1 MANQDYYTVLG
12 VARNASDEDIRRAF
26 RRKAME
32 YHPDRNKNADAEDKF
47 KEINEAYQVLSDNK
61 KRQQYDR
68 FGKAGVGAGA
78 QAGGGSPFDGFDGFG
93 GFGDI
98 FDSFFGD
105 ASARAAR
112 QPRRGGDLQQQV
124 TLSFEESVFGASREV
139 DVNRLEA
146 CHNCSGAGNEPG
158 TSVSTCGDCRGAG
171 QVRRSQRSVFGQF
184 TQVVGCPSCRGRG
197 SVITTP
203 CSNCRGAGRERRR
216 RKIEVRIPGGVESGM
231 QVRLSGE
238 GDAGSDGGGSGNLYV
253 AVDVREHSFF
263 QREGTDIL
271 YALSLNL
278 AEAALGVDKVIPT
291 IDGYDEELKLPQGTQ
306 PGAEFRIR
314 NRGVPHLHSNRRGDL
329 RVQIDVRVPS
339 SLNSHQRELLEE
351 LSRSFSGEKPSKP
364 PKPRSSSNG
373 SNGRKR
379 SRRQDSKKE
388 PEGVKEDEAG
398 EDDNTEK
405 GLFDRIKDAF

>member
-1 MANQDYYTVLG
+1 MADQDYYAVLG
-12 VARNASDEDIRRAF
+12 VARNASDEEIRSAF

-47 KEINEAYQVLSDNK
+47 KEINEAYQVLSDAK
-61 KRQQYDR
+61 KKAQYDR

-78 QAGGGSPFDGFDGFG
+78 QAGGSPFDGFDVFG

-98 FDSFFGD
+98 FDSFFSD
-105 ASARAAR
+105 ASARGGR

-124 TLSFEESVFGASREV
+124 TLSFEESVFGSHREV
-139 DVNRLEA
+139 EISRQEM
-146 CHNCSGAGNEPG
+146 CHHCSGAGNEPG
-158 TSVSTCGDCRGAG
+158 TSVDTCSDCRGHG

-184 TQVVGCPSCRGRG
+184 TQVVGCPVCRGRG
-197 SVITTP
+197 SVISSP
-203 CSNCRGAGRERRR
+203 CTNCRGAGRERRN

-253 AVDVREHSFF
+253 AVEVQEHSFF
-263 QREGTDIL
+263 RREGTDIIYTL
-271 YALSLNL
+271 PLNL
-278 AEAALGVDKVIPT
+278 AEASLGVEKTIPT
-291 IDGYDEELKLPQGTQ
+291 IDGYDEELKLPQGVQ

-314 NRGVPHLHSNRRGDL
+314 NKGVPHLHSNRRGDL
-329 RVQIDVRVPS
+329 RVQVDVRVPG

-351 LSRSFSGEKPSKP
+351 LSRSFNGEGPSKP
-364 PKPRSSSNG
+364 RS

-379 SRRQDSKKE
+379 SRKKVVAE
-388 PEGVKEDEAG
+388 ESPQSEDTS
-398 EDDNTEK
+398 DDTPEK

>member
-1 MANQDYYTVLG
+1 MPDQDYYSVLG
-12 VARNASDEDIRRAF
+12 VARNASDEDIRRSF

-32 YHPDRNKNADAEDKF
+32 YHPDRNKNADAEEKF
-47 KEINEAYQVLSDNK
+47 KEINEAYQVLSDAK

-78 QAGGGSPFDGFDGFG
+78 QAGGSPFEGFDVFG

-105 ASARAAR
+105 ASSRAAR

-124 TLSFEESVFGASREV
+124 ALSFEESVFGASREV
-139 DVNRLEA
+139 DVNRLEI
-146 CHNCSGAGNEPG
+146 CHHCSGAGNEPG
-158 TSVSTCGDCRGAG
+158 TSVDTCGDCRGAG

-184 TQVVGCPSCRGRG
+184 TQVVACPTCRGRG
-197 SVITTP
+197 SVISTP
-203 CSNCRGAGRERRR
+203 CTNCRGAGRERRR
-216 RKIEVRIPGGVESGM
+216 RKIEVKIPGGVESGM

-253 AVDVREHSFF
+253 HVDVREHSFF
-263 QREGTDIL
+263 QRQGTDLI
-271 YALSLNL
+271 YALPLNL
-278 AEAALGVDKVIPT
+278 AEAALGVEKTIPT

-329 RVQIDVRVPS
+329 RVQVDVRVPN
-339 SLNSHQRELLEE
+339 SLNDHQRELMEE
-351 LSRSFSGEKPSKP
+351 LSRSFNGEEPST
-364 PKPRSSSNG
+364 PRS

-379 SRRQDSKKE
+379 SGKKST
-388 PEGVKEDEAG
+388 KANKDEAP
-398 EDDNTEK
+398 ENEEQPDRDDAEK